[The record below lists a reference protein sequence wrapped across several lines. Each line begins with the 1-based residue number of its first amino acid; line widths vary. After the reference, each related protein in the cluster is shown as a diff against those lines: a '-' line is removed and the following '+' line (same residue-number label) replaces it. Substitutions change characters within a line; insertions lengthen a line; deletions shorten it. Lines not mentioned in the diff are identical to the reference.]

1 MLKHLFFSWI
11 SKLIPKLM
19 IKVHRHLFVVVQK
32 EKEDCVW
39 LCQLL
44 IKLQFFFHNNIIIYC
59 LKIVHQNPSSSN
71 WIATERRKPT
81 KSLFMKLSVNGCS
94 AHPHV
99 AFVSFNRFY
108 MNHAHTQNTIENSS
122 NSHQVAAFRFSFSI
136 FAHLQVILVNVLTY
150 SIFFMPIRSFSSF
163 LPFSKYTAFGYTA
176 LKNEWF
182 GK

>member
-32 EKEDCVW
+32 KEEDGVW

-59 LKIVHQNPSSSN
+59 LKIAHQNPSSSN

-99 AFVSFNRFY
+99 AFVRFNRFY
-108 MNHAHTQNTIENSS
+108 IWITHTHKIPLKIHRIRIKWPHS
-122 NSHQVAAFRFSFSI
+122 VFRF
-136 FAHLQVILVNVLTY
+136 
-150 SIFFMPIRSFSSF
+150 
-163 LPFSKYTAFGYTA
+163 PFSHIYK
-176 LKNEWF
+176 WF
-182 GK
+182 S